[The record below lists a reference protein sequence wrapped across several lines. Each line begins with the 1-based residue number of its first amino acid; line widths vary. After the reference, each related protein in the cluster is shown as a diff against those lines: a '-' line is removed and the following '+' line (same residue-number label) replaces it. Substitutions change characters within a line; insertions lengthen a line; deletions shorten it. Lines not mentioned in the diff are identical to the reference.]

1 MKIGVLILGS
11 LFKVGG
17 YQVFAYNLM
26 DKLVMRDH
34 EVTLIVRASEFH
46 RNYSLYEQLPFS
58 VATIKNSDE
67 RLVKYFPYFAARSL
81 RNAINN
87 NDIDVL
93 QVVGSYPAGYVATYF
108 KSSVPVAL
116 RTHGEDV
123 QIDKE
128 IGYGLRLDQKMDKK
142 IRKVL
147 HSVDTLIA
155 LTNTM
160 SDTYKDLGIYGNNVS
175 LVPNGVA
182 VDDFN
187 LGETFDSDSIRNK
200 YNVKSDVPLLLTV
213 GRYHKKKG
221 FNLIPQIAT
230 NLRELNVDFKW
241 LIVGNGTENIDPMIR
256 HFNLEDLVTTVPSIG
271 IQQDKSY
278 FKFPGDD
285 LIDLYKCADIY
296 VFPSLLEGFP
306 RVILEAMAAST
317 PIVTTDAEGCVD
329 LVEDGAN
336 GFVSNKNDHITMA
349 ENISKIIKDPTL
361 MSKMAI
367 CSREKSYEYNWDI
380 VVDKYEQ
387 IYRDLLL
394 IK

>member
-34 EVTLIVRASEFH
+34 EVTLIVRSSEFH

-58 VATIKNSDE
+58 VATIKNSYE

>member
-11 LFKVGG
+11 LFKIGG

-26 DKLVMRDH
+26 NRLSTRNH
-34 EVTLIVRASEFH
+34 EITLIVKSSEF
-46 RNYSLYEQLPFS
+46 RKNYNLYEQLPFK

-67 RLVKYFPYFAARSL
+67 RLVKYFPYLAARSL
-81 RNAINN
+81 RNFVVRNN
-87 NDIDVL
+87 IEVL
-93 QVVGSYPAGYVATYF
+93 QVVGSYPAGYVATSL
-108 KSSVPVAL
+108 KSPIPVVL

-123 QIDKE
+123 QVDKE
-128 IGYGLRLDQKMDKK
+128 IGYGLRLDNKMDKK

-147 HSVDTLIA
+147 HSVDILVA
-155 LTNTM
+155 LTSTM
-160 SDTYKDLGIYGNNVS
+160 YDTYSELGISNDNIS
-175 LVPNGVA
+175 LVPNGVG

-187 LGETFDSDSIRNK
+187 TEEKFNAISIRNK
-200 YNVKSDVPLLLTV
+200 YNIKNDIPLLLTV

-221 FNLIPQIAT
+221 FDAIPKIASLLK
-230 NLRELNVDFKW
+230 NLNVDFKW
-241 LIVGNGTENIDPMIR
+241 LIVGNETEKIEPIIR
-256 HFNLEDLVTTVPSIG
+256 SFNLQDVVTTIPAIG
-271 IQQDKSY
+271 IQQDKYS

-329 LVEDGAN
+329 LVEDGVN
-336 GFVSNKNDHITMA
+336 GFISNKNDHINMS
-349 ENISKIIKDPTL
+349 ENLAKIIKNPTL
-361 MSKMAI
+361 MHKMAAS
-367 CSREKSYEYNWDI
+367 SRQKSYQYDWNI

-387 IYRDLLL
+387 IYKELLAT
-394 IK
+394 

>member
-256 HFNLEDLVTTVPSIG
+256 HFNLEDLVYVIKNPSRNDVISAYRETEFLVLPSRWELSPLTPLEVFACKKTVISTTAHGIPYTIKNNENCLLVPPSDP
-271 IQQDKSY
+271 QK
-278 FKFPGDD
+278 
-285 LIDLYKCADIY
+285 LADA
-296 VFPSLLEGFP
+296 
-306 RVILEAMAAST
+306 IL
-317 PIVTTDAEGCVD
+317 
-329 LVEDGAN
+329 
-336 GFVSNKNDHITMA
+336 
-349 ENISKIIKDPTL
+349 
-361 MSKMAI
+361 
-367 CSREKSYEYNWDI
+367 
-380 VVDKYEQ
+380 
-387 IYRDLLL
+387 DLLDNPDKCKKL
-394 IK
+394 AKSGYDMVVNEGNLYSMARNMFSIYEKILNKD

>member
-34 EVTLIVRASEFH
+34 EVTLIVRSSEFH

-256 HFNLEDLVTTVPSIG
+256 HFKLEDLVTTVPSIG

>member
-160 SDTYKDLGIYGNNVS
+160 SDTYKDLGVYGNNVS

-256 HFNLEDLVTTVPSIG
+256 HFKLEDLVTTVPSIG

>member
-108 KSSVPVAL
+108 KSSVPVVL

>member
-34 EVTLIVRASEFH
+34 EVTLIVSSSEFH

-147 HSVDTLIA
+147 RSVDTLIA
-155 LTNTM
+155 LTSTM
-160 SDTYKDLGIYGNNVS
+160 SDTYKDLGVYGNNVS

-200 YNVKSDVPLLLTV
+200 YNVKADVPLLLTV

-271 IQQDKSY
+271 IQQHKSY

-336 GFVSNKNDHITMA
+336 GFVSNKNDHMTMA
-349 ENISKIIKDPTL
+349 KNISKIIKDPNL

-394 IK
+394 IQ

>member
-241 LIVGNGTENIDPMIR
+241 LIVGNGTENIDHMIR
-256 HFNLEDLVTTVPSIG
+256 NFNLEDLVTTVPSIG

>member
-34 EVTLIVRASEFH
+34 EVTLIVRSSEFH

-160 SDTYKDLGIYGNNVS
+160 SDTYKDLGVYGNNVS

-256 HFNLEDLVTTVPSIG
+256 HFKLEDLVTTVPSIG

>member
-34 EVTLIVRASEFH
+34 EVTLIVRSSEFH

>member
-34 EVTLIVRASEFH
+34 EVTLIVRSSEFH

-147 HSVDTLIA
+147 RSVDTLIA
-155 LTNTM
+155 LTSTM
-160 SDTYKDLGIYGNNVS
+160 SDTYKDLGVYGNNVS

-256 HFNLEDLVTTVPSIG
+256 HFKLEDLVTTVPSIG

>member
-34 EVTLIVRASEFH
+34 EVTLIVRSSEFH

-67 RLVKYFPYFAARSL
+67 RFVKYFPYFAARSL

-160 SDTYKDLGIYGNNVS
+160 SDTYKDLGVYGNNVS

-256 HFNLEDLVTTVPSIG
+256 HFKLEDLVTTVPSIG

>member
-34 EVTLIVRASEFH
+34 EVTLIVRSSEFH

-160 SDTYKDLGIYGNNVS
+160 SDTYKDLGVYGNNVS

-256 HFNLEDLVTTVPSIG
+256 HFKLEDLVTTVPSIG

-336 GFVSNKNDHITMA
+336 GFISNKNDHITMA

>member
-34 EVTLIVRASEFH
+34 EVTLIVRSSEFH

-128 IGYGLRLDQKMDKK
+128 IGYGLRLDQKMNLKK
-142 IRKVL
+142 L
-147 HSVDTLIA
+147 
-155 LTNTM
+155 
-160 SDTYKDLGIYGNNVS
+160 
-175 LVPNGVA
+175 
-182 VDDFN
+182 F
-187 LGETFDSDSIRNK
+187 
-200 YNVKSDVPLLLTV
+200 
-213 GRYHKKKG
+213 
-221 FNLIPQIAT
+221 
-230 NLRELNVDFKW
+230 
-241 LIVGNGTENIDPMIR
+241 
-256 HFNLEDLVTTVPSIG
+256 
-271 IQQDKSY
+271 
-278 FKFPGDD
+278 
-285 LIDLYKCADIY
+285 
-296 VFPSLLEGFP
+296 
-306 RVILEAMAAST
+306 
-317 PIVTTDAEGCVD
+317 
-329 LVEDGAN
+329 
-336 GFVSNKNDHITMA
+336 
-349 ENISKIIKDPTL
+349 
-361 MSKMAI
+361 
-367 CSREKSYEYNWDI
+367 
-380 VVDKYEQ
+380 
-387 IYRDLLL
+387 
-394 IK
+394 

>member
-160 SDTYKDLGIYGNNVS
+160 SDTYKDLGVYGNNVS